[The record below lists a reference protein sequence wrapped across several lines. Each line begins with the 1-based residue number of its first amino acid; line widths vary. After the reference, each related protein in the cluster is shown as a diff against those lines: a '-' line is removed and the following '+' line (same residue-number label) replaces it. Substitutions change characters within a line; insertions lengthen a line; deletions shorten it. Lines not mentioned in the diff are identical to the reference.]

1 MDFGTTWKSEKR
13 GDLFLLWKGF
23 GLTSQLI
30 SVFIITVQNVD
41 FSTWYLSDWYCWKL
55 GSLEVEKENTIGSVF
70 YQLLKHFFWS
80 NFKFS
85 CTGLKNLFH
94 GYALRNSKNE
104 STSVHFF
111 ALVPVSGY
119 DLF

>member
-1 MDFGTTWKSEKR
+1 MLIFPLDIYQIGIVENLGAEAEKEKNNWECILSIIKA
-13 GDLFLLWKGF
+13 LFL
-23 GLTSQLI
+23 
-30 SVFIITVQNVD
+30 V
-41 FSTWYLSDWYCWKL
+41 KL
-55 GSLEVEKENTIGSVF
+55 
-70 YQLLKHFFWS
+70 
-80 NFKFS
+80 KFS